1 MSRQNMAR
9 QYMNRR
15 SHARQSGFTLVEIAI
30 VLVIIGLL
38 LGGVLK
44 GQELIENS
52 RIKSVV
58 NDMKSVQAAY
68 NGYLD
73 RYKTIPGDDTA
84 AALTARGWPGTA
96 GGNGNGVLAITAA
109 QAFTNGGAESPAFWR
124 ALRAAGFVAGD
135 PIDNTALSLPRNAAG
150 GLIGVASIVGGVYG
164 NTGVSVCASGLSTKQ
179 AAGVDVLIDGALPAT
194 QIGNNIGTLR
204 GASGAAV
211 NLAPTGAVPAGAPYV
226 ETNTNNW
233 TVCMKI

>member
-1 MSRQNMAR
+1 MRLRSTAPPAYAYRVGNTRCFPNSGITYIEGKVLDRSGAGKNGVTVVFSYAPDGPPVASYLTGTDAGKVGGYTHIIQFDGPR
-9 QYMNRR
+9 EGTWSVWTVDGGRR
-15 SHARQSGFTLVEIAI
+15 SSVIAT
-30 VLVIIGLL
+30 V
-38 LGGVLK
+38 
-44 GQELIENS
+44 
-52 RIKSVV
+52 
-58 NDMKSVQAAY
+58 
-68 NGYLD
+68 
-73 RYKTIPGDDTA
+73 
-84 AALTARGWPGTA
+84 
-96 GGNGNGVLAITAA
+96 
-109 QAFTNGGAESPAFWR
+109 
-124 ALRAAGFVAGD
+124 
-135 PIDNTALSLPRNAAG
+135 NTALGLPRNAAG

-211 NLAPTGAVPAGAPYV
+211 NLAPTGAVPAGAAYI